1 MDSKKVKECC
11 HAIHSPLEH
20 AEKLEQ
26 LRWLQAGLNI
36 KVGITTTPSYG
47 VDTMDDLIKVR
58 ELYKSK

>member
-1 MDSKKVKECC
+1 M
-11 HAIHSPLEH
+11 EH

-58 ELYKSK
+58 ELIQVKIKSIISTFEKNKI